1 MGMTKKLYMDWC
13 EQSDINPELELSQDM
28 AWTAEFEVWL
38 DTLANCS
45 PLSESEVNGM
55 VQLNL
60 DLRGGYGSDNRKL

>member
-13 EQSDINPELELSQDM
+13 EQNDINPELELSQDM
-28 AWTAEFEVWL
+28 AWTAEFEQWL
-38 DTLANCS
+38 DKLSSSS
-45 PLSESEVNGM
+45 PLSENEVNGM

>member
-13 EQSDINPELELSQDM
+13 EQNDINPEQELSQDM
-28 AWTAEFEVWL
+28 AWTAEFEQWL
-38 DTLANCS
+38 DKLSSSS

>member
-13 EQSDINPELELSQDM
+13 EQNDINPDLELSQDM

-38 DTLANCS
+38 DKLSNCS
-45 PLSESEVNGM
+45 PLGENEINGM

-60 DLRGGYGSDNRKL
+60 DLRGGHGSDNRKL

>member
-13 EQSDINPELELSQDM
+13 EQNDINPEQELSQDM
-28 AWTAEFEVWL
+28 AWTAEFEQWL
-38 DTLANCS
+38 DKLSSSS
-45 PLSESEVNGM
+45 PLSENEINSM